1 MLDTIYLLAL
11 LVIATI
17 VSLVFF
23 MIRSDRRQ
31 RQLKSDLVARL
42 GFNPS
47 DIQDTD
53 LGDRTVKLH
62 TPTDSQ
68 QLELTNTYLRTAG
81 EVRFLLFGL
90 VDTSDGISM
99 LQEDG
104 IAVFSNHL
112 NLLRFS
118 IFPEVVDGGH
128 LSMWGN
134 RFLEKLFERRGG
146 LVEMEDYPR
155 FDERYFLVANSP
167 APVLVFFNPYRLS
180 VLSVEPYQS
189 IEAGG
194 SIFTYAR
201 FSLQHSN
208 LRKGFDLE
216 ASLAQA
222 RNPYQIFQPE

>member
-134 RFLEKLFERRGG
+134 RFLEKLLVTRKYCSNDVAAWSKWRTTRGSMNG
-146 LVEMEDYPR
+146 ISS
-155 FDERYFLVANSP
+155 SP
-167 APVLVFFNPYRLS
+167 TALPQSLS
-180 VLSVEPYQS
+180 
-189 IEAGG
+189 
-194 SIFTYAR
+194 
-201 FSLQHSN
+201 SLTHT
-208 LRKGFDLE
+208 
-216 ASLAQA
+216 ASA
-222 RNPYQIFQPE
+222 F